1 MKKLLNVL
9 LVAILLLVGMTPVFA
24 ASGKITIAN
33 AEAGKTYK
41 IYEILHLESYN
52 EEKNAFAYK
61 ATTKWKSFV
70 ESETG
75 KKYFNTNEQ
84 GYVTWVEN
92 ADAAR
97 LAVDAINYAKA
108 NKIAEEDSKT
118 AQTTGKLEFAVA
130 DLGYYLVDSTLGALC
145 NLTTT
150 KPTAT
155 INEKNTPPT
164 IKKEVKEDSNNQYG
178 EENTAQIGD
187 VIDFKTTIY
196 AKKGAENY
204 KLIDNMT
211 AGLTLD
217 PTSIVVTA
225 GNKTLVSGTD
235 YDLTT
240 ETNGFTITFKKF
252 AISLNE

>member
-84 GYVTWVEN
+84 GYVTWVTN
-92 ADAAR
+92 ADVATFAKFPASKQQTIKT
-97 LAVDAINYAKA
+97 LLPVSAVATANPVRTPSQ
-108 NKIAEEDSKT
+108 NKISFGSLAASLQHSK
-118 AQTTGKLEFAVA
+118 
-130 DLGYYLVDSTLGALC
+130 
-145 NLTTT
+145 
-150 KPTAT
+150 
-155 INEKNTPPT
+155 
-164 IKKEVKEDSNNQYG
+164 
-178 EENTAQIGD
+178 
-187 VIDFKTTIY
+187 
-196 AKKGAENY
+196 
-204 KLIDNMT
+204 
-211 AGLTLD
+211 
-217 PTSIVVTA
+217 
-225 GNKTLVSGTD
+225 
-235 YDLTT
+235 
-240 ETNGFTITFKKF
+240 
-252 AISLNE
+252 